1 MRNAKKATKKRVAK
15 KATKKKPATR
25 PGVKLWTRAD
35 VALMR
40 KLYRTTP
47 NAVIA
52 KKLKRTLGSVA
63 AKAGLLGLKK
73 KVAKK
78 KAAPKKKVVTRKAA
92 PKRKVAKKK
101 VVRKK
106 KK

>member
-1 MRNAKKATKKRVAK
+1 MRKAKKATKKRVAK
-15 KATKKKPATR
+15 KATKKKKKPATR
-25 PGVKLWTRAD
+25 PGVKLWTKAD
-35 VALMR
+35 LAMLR

-47 NAVIA
+47 NAEIA
-52 KKLKRTLGSVA
+52 KKLKRTVGSVA

-78 KAAPKKKVVTRKAA
+78 KVSKKKVA
-92 PKRKVAKKK
+92 
-101 VVRKK
+101 RKK